1 MKKINDEIV
10 KYLSGIMSES
20 EKMIFEE
27 KLRTSNKTADELN
40 YVQKLLGKFKEN
52 DFNANENYFVNI
64 LPRFRENANT
74 RSGRLRKLAYYL
86 APTFAIIII
95 TLLLFGKSTTSNY
108 NEYAELAEVVVNNI
122 EDSEVSNS
130 YLNYINLEPEY
141 GSINSD
147 IDLLIE
153 FENNESSIPDS
164 YLNVI
169 ETANAVSFD
178 LLEELTDED
187 LTDLYNGL
195 YAINL

>member
-20 EKMIFEE
+20 EKKIFEE
-27 KLRTSNKTADELN
+27 KLRTSNKTADEIN
-40 YVQKLLGKFKEN
+40 SVQKLLGEFKEN
-52 DFNANENYFVNI
+52 DFNADENYFVNI

-74 RSGRLRKLAYYL
+74 RSGRLRKLVYYL
-86 APTFAIIII
+86 APTFAVIII
-95 TLLLFGKSTTSNY
+95 TLLLFEKSTTNNY
-108 NEYAELAEVVVNNI
+108 DEYTELAEVVVNNI

-141 GSINSD
+141 GTINSD

-187 LTDLYNGL
+187 LTDLYDGL

>member
-20 EKMIFEE
+20 EKKIFEE
-27 KLRTSNKTADELN
+27 KLRTSNKTADEIN
-40 YVQKLLGKFKEN
+40 SVQKLLGEFKEN
-52 DFNANENYFVNI
+52 DFNADENYFVNI

-74 RSGRLRKLAYYL
+74 RSGRLRKLVYYL
-86 APTFAIIII
+86 APTFAVIII
-95 TLLLFGKSTTSNY
+95 TLLLFEKSTTNNY
-108 NEYAELAEVVVNNI
+108 DEYIELAEVVVNNI

-141 GSINSD
+141 GTINSD

-187 LTDLYNGL
+187 LTDLYDGL